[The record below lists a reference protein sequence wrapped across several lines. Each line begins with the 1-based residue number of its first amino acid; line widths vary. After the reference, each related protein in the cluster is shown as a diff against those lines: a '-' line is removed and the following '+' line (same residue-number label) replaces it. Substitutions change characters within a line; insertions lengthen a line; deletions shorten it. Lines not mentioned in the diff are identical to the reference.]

1 MGTDRDEDALS
12 NVSGH
17 LIPGQEEECMKNGD
31 IIYSLIGMGLSLW
44 LILESQ
50 KFEYASKFGTGPGF
64 FPFWLGIVL
73 AAFSLFRFVISFK
86 EKYSAE
92 EMKPR
97 LPGLRSLGRLGLIMV
112 IMAGF
117 ALVMNGLG
125 FILTVFLFV
134 SVILFALE
142 GDSILKSVFYGV
154 MFSAGVFLI
163 FRYWLEVDLPTGL
176 LGI

>member
-1 MGTDRDEDALS
+1 
-12 NVSGH
+12 
-17 LIPGQEEECMKNGD
+17 MKKGD
-31 IIYSLIGMGLSLW
+31 ITFSVICMGLSLW

-50 KFEYASKFGTGPGF
+50 KFAYASKFGIGPGF

-73 AAFSLFRFVISFK
+73 AGFSLFKFVASLT
-86 EKYSAE
+86 EKYDAE
-92 EMKPR
+92 DLKPR
-97 LPGLRSLGRLGLIMV
+97 LPRLGSLGRLGLIML

-134 SVILFALE
+134 SIILFVLE
-142 GDSILKSVFYGV
+142 GDSVLKSIFYGV
-154 MFSAGVFLI
+154 MFSAAIFLV
-163 FRYWLEVDLPTGL
+163 FRYWLEVDLPRGL

>member
-1 MGTDRDEDALS
+1 
-12 NVSGH
+12 
-17 LIPGQEEECMKNGD
+17 MKKGD

-44 LILESQ
+44 LMLESQ

-64 FPFWLGIVL
+64 FPFWLGVVL
-73 AAFSLFRFVISFK
+73 AGFSLFRFILCFK
-86 EKYSAE
+86 EHYSAE
-92 EMKPR
+92 ELKPR
-97 LPGLRSLGRLGLIMV
+97 LPGLRSLGRLGLILL

-117 ALVMNGLG
+117 ALLMNTLG

-134 SVILFALE
+134 SVILFTLE
-142 GDSILKSVFYGV
+142 GDSILRSVFYGV
-154 MFSAGVFLI
+154 MFSAGIFLI

>member
-1 MGTDRDEDALS
+1 
-12 NVSGH
+12 
-17 LIPGQEEECMKNGD
+17 MKKGD
-31 IIYSLIGMGLSLW
+31 IVYSLIGMGLSLW
-44 LILESQ
+44 LIIESQ

-64 FPFWLGIVL
+64 FPFWLGVVL
-73 AAFSLFRFVISFK
+73 AAFSLFRFFLCFR
-86 EKYSAE
+86 EHYSAE
-92 EMKPR
+92 ELKPR

-117 ALVMNGLG
+117 TLLMNSLG
-125 FILTVFLFV
+125 FTLTVFLFV
-134 SVILFALE
+134 SAILFALE

-163 FRYWLEVDLPTGL
+163 FQYWLEVDLPRGL

>member
-1 MGTDRDEDALS
+1 
-12 NVSGH
+12 
-17 LIPGQEEECMKNGD
+17 MKNGD

-50 KFEYASKFGTGPGF
+50 KFAYTSKFGTGPGF

-73 AAFSLFRFVISFK
+73 AAFSLFRFILCFK
-86 EKYSAE
+86 EKYDAE

-97 LPGLRSLGRLGLIMV
+97 LPGLRSLGRLGLIML
-112 IMAGF
+112 IMAVF
-117 ALVMNGLG
+117 ALVVKSLG
-125 FILTVFLFV
+125 FILTVFFFVSTILFV
-134 SVILFALE
+134 LE
-142 GDSILKSVFYGV
+142 RDRLLKSIFYGV
-154 MFSAGVFLI
+154 MFSAAVFLI

>member
-1 MGTDRDEDALS
+1 
-12 NVSGH
+12 
-17 LIPGQEEECMKNGD
+17 MKKGD
-31 IIYSLIGMGLSLW
+31 IIFSVIGMGLSLW

-50 KFEYASKFGTGPGF
+50 KFAYTSKFGIGPGF

-73 AAFSLFRFVISFK
+73 AAFSLFRFIISLR

-92 EMKPR
+92 ELKPR
-97 LPGLRSLGRLGLIMV
+97 LPGWGSLGRLGLIML

-117 ALVMNGLG
+117 ALVMTSLG

-134 SVILFALE
+134 SIILFILE
-142 GDSILKSVFYGV
+142 GDSVLKSIFYGV
-154 MFSAGVFLI
+154 MFSAAVFLV
-163 FRYWLEVDLPTGL
+163 FRYWLEVDLPRGL

>member
-1 MGTDRDEDALS
+1 
-12 NVSGH
+12 
-17 LIPGQEEECMKNGD
+17 MKKGD
-31 IIYSLIGMGLSLW
+31 LVYSVIGMGLSLW

-50 KFEYASKFGTGPGF
+50 KFAYASKFGIGPGF

-73 AAFSLFRFVISFK
+73 AAFSLFRFILCFK
-86 EKYSAE
+86 EKYDAE

-97 LPGLRSLGRLGLIMV
+97 LPGWGSLGRLGLIMLV
-112 IMAGF
+112 MAGF
-117 ALVMNGLG
+117 ALVMSSLG
-125 FILTVFLFV
+125 FIATVFLFV
-134 SVILFALE
+134 FAILFVLE

-154 MFSAGVFLI
+154 MFGGAVFLI

>member
-1 MGTDRDEDALS
+1 
-12 NVSGH
+12 
-17 LIPGQEEECMKNGD
+17 MKKGD
-31 IIYSLIGMGLSLW
+31 ITFSAICMGLSLW

-50 KFEYASKFGTGPGF
+50 KFAYASKFGIGPGF

-73 AAFSLFRFVISFK
+73 AGFSLFKFIASLT
-86 EKYSAE
+86 EKYDAE
-92 EMKPR
+92 DLKRRLPR
-97 LPGLRSLGRLGLIMV
+97 LGSLGRLGLIML

-134 SVILFALE
+134 SIILFVLE
-142 GDSILKSVFYGV
+142 GDSALRSIFYGV
-154 MFSAGVFLI
+154 MFSAAVFLV
-163 FRYWLEVDLPTGL
+163 FRYWLDVDLPRGL

>member
-1 MGTDRDEDALS
+1 
-12 NVSGH
+12 
-17 LIPGQEEECMKNGD
+17 MKKGD
-31 IIYSLIGMGLSLW
+31 ITFSVIGMGLSLW

-73 AAFSLFRFVISFK
+73 AAFSLFRFILCFK
-86 EKYSAE
+86 EHYSAE

-117 ALVMNGLG
+117 ALLMNGLG
-125 FILTVFLFV
+125 FILTVFFFV
-134 SVILFALE
+134 SAILFALE

-154 MFSAGVFLI
+154 IFSAGIFLV
-163 FRYWLEVDLPTGL
+163 FRYWLEVDLPMGL